1 MSEHDPHAETPLT
14 PEQRLALAASD
25 FRGAFGWIALGV
37 AVLIGSITMDRLER
51 QDINPH
57 TIPGLLP
64 GCLGVAMILLGALL
78 LIRSW
83 RRGGAARHAHSVSFD
98 PAVLR
103 RLGLVLGLI
112 VVYAVFLVGHGIP
125 FWLASALY
133 VSVSIVTLQQ
143 PQRAAEGR
151 SLNPREIGFALVV
164 GLASGLVV
172 TYVFQELFLVR
183 LP

>member
-1 MSEHDPHAETPLT
+1 MSEHDPFDEAPLT

-25 FRGAFGWIALGV
+25 LRGAFGWVALGI

-64 GCLGVAMILLGALL
+64 GCLGVALILLGGLL

-83 RRGGAARHAHSVSFD
+83 RRGGAARDAHALAFD
-98 PAVLR
+98 AAALR

-125 FWLASALY
+125 FWIASTLY
-133 VSVSIVTLQQ
+133 VTASIVTLQQ
-143 PQRAAEGR
+143 PQRAAESR
-151 SLNPREIGFALVV
+151 SLGPRDIVFALVV
-164 GLASGLVV
+164 GLGSGLVI